1 MKGLQIH
8 LENLVSRAQCHMRR
22 DELWKRMLYGRPKSE
37 GKPSSVSRRYNT
49 YSSPSAWLWSCLR
62 VGKHTMCYG
71 RVVLFPGLHLLVQP
85 NHVTADR
92 AWEQGYLIPSPSHRS
107 FYLIAMEK

>member
-37 GKPSSVSRRYNT
+37 GKPSSVSDNALWYRRVA
-49 YSSPSAWLWSCLR
+49 S
-62 VGKHTMCYG
+62 
-71 RVVLFPGLHLLVQP
+71 FPGTYLFVHL
-85 NHVTADR
+85 NKAGG
-92 AWEQGYLIPSPSHRS
+92 WE
-107 FYLIAMEK
+107 